1 MEVISLQLGTT
12 VKCGTLHVSLLKGV
26 VHLRCL
32 CLKAKER
39 GEMLHWAERYI
50 WAEELQALTLES
62 VPMFAESSRELP
74 AGFAGLVFKV
84 LTMH

>member
-1 MEVISLQLGTT
+1 MKVIGLQLGTT
-12 VKCGTLHVSLLKGV
+12 VKYSTLHVSLPKGEMR
-26 VHLRCL
+26 LCYL

-39 GEMLHWAERYI
+39 GEMLHWVAMCI

-62 VPMFAESSRELP
+62 VPLFVESNGELP

-84 LTMH
+84 LAMH